1 MVFVFRLCTLNIS
14 WDCPPKTSKTLNYSL
29 LFAGVAQWNWASTS
43 HATPAP
49 ASHPSYFH
57 VRSFT
62 AHDGQRAPAPHERDD
77 GPTSTHVSG
86 GSHGP
91 GSQFGGPITA
101 HVLGLFASHGVMNQI
116 ARKNLR
122 ILPSYYKFL
131 MVDGV
136 YVNMKLGAKNLA
148 GFLTFLTVW
157 HFSVRWL

>member
-14 WDCPPKTSKTLNYSL
+14 WDCPPKTKVFSFIS
-29 LFAGVAQWNWASTS
+29 GVAQWNWASTQWAT

-57 VRSFT
+57 LRSFT

-116 ARKNLR
+116 ARKKPPNSSF
-122 ILPSYYKFL
+122 IYKFF
-131 MVDGV
+131 DGRWCV
-136 YVNMKLGAKNLA
+136 CQYEVRGEKLGRFSN
-148 GFLTFLTVW
+148 FFDCLTF
-157 HFSVRWL
+157 FG